1 MAGLTEIQ
9 ALTTSIGEYTVG
21 MIGADNLAA
30 LQVIVNPREMCAF
43 MTVSLSDVSDD
54 SQRRAITTLLDV
66 EKVYADDL
74 SIEFVFVD
82 EIPEPDEEMASA
94 PQFVYA

>member
-1 MAGLTEIQ
+1 MAGLSEIQ

-21 MIGADNLAA
+21 TLGADALEA
-30 LQVIVNPREMCAF
+30 LQVIVNAREMCAF
-43 MTVSLSDVSDD
+43 MTVALSDSSDD
-54 SQRRAITTLLDV
+54 SQRRAIGSLLEV
-66 EKVYADDL
+66 EKVYADEI

-94 PQFVYA
+94 PQYVYA

>member
-1 MAGLTEIQ
+1 MAGVTEIQ
-9 ALTTSIGEYTVG
+9 ALTTSIGEFAVDTL
-21 MIGADNLAA
+21 GADNVEA

-43 MTVSLSDVSDD
+43 VTVSLSDSSDD
-54 SQRRAITTLLDV
+54 SQRRAIGNLLEV

-74 SIEFVFVD
+74 TIEFVFVD

-94 PQFVYA
+94 PQYVYA